1 MLLGAGRTASGG
13 WWWPGGFGARA
24 GRWGVASVPQR
35 PVSGSPAVSGSP
47 TRPGVRVWRRHR
59 RRSRYGGA
67 MPYTMRQPALGVP
80 APSLEIVLGTLAW
93 TVGAAGLAS
102 GFGTVLVALGLF
114 LTAYLWFVR
123 RRTRAMAVMLHP
135 ERKRRMQRLVLV
147 GVAGIVLLPTLLG
160 LVGLGELA
168 TAASA
173 ALVGVLLIQS
183 SAVLEERSLV
193 ATGALVLLI
202 AAFGAFL
209 ALTWTGQGTGA
220 SQPVI
225 GLGAGLVLWGA
236 ALRRLGVLDDLARRY
251 DLRLPGLR

>member
-1 MLLGAGRTASGG
+1 
-13 WWWPGGFGARA
+13 
-24 GRWGVASVPQR
+24 
-35 PVSGSPAVSGSP
+35 
-47 TRPGVRVWRRHR
+47 
-59 RRSRYGGA
+59 

-147 GVAGIVLLPTLLG
+147 GVAGIVLLPSVLA
-160 LVGLGELA
+160 LVGYGELA
-168 TAASA
+168 TAVSA
-173 ALVGVLLIQS
+173 ALVGVLLIMAS
-183 SAVLEERSLV
+183 TVLEERSLV
-193 ATGALVLLI
+193 AVGGVVLVIAALGAL
-202 AAFGAFL
+202 L
-209 ALTWTGQGTGA
+209 ALNSAGTGG

-225 GLGAGLVLWGA
+225 GLGTGLVLWVA
-236 ALRRLGVLDDLARRY
+236 AMRRLGVVDELNRRY
-251 DLRLPGLR
+251 NLRLPGLR

>member
-147 GVAGIVLLPTLLG
+147 GVAGIVLLPSVLA
-160 LVGLGELA
+160 LVGYGELA
-168 TAASA
+168 TAVSA
-173 ALVGVLLIQS
+173 ALVGVLLIMAS
-183 SAVLEERSLV
+183 TVLEERSLV
-193 ATGALVLLI
+193 AVGGVVLVI
-202 AAFGAFL
+202 AALGAFL
-209 ALTWTGQGTGA
+209 ALNSAGTGG

-225 GLGAGLVLWGA
+225 GLGAGLVLWVA
-236 ALRRLGVLDDLARRY
+236 AMRRLGVLDELGRRY
-251 DLRLPGLR
+251 NLRLPGLR